1 MPHMSTAAL
10 LSERR
15 PSDSRLHD
23 SPALRLLPTTVPPG
37 PVGPVRPAL
46 RVLEGGRAPAR
57 LARRAS
63 YRRRRVLAAA
73 LLVLTTVA
81 VVLLV
86 GAISTGF
93 AGGGHPSSTAG
104 ASSPTS
110 AAAASAAG
118 VAAPAGPVHVVQ
130 PGETLWSIAAAV
142 APHTDVRRTVDRLV
156 AANGDGPLTVGQ
168 HLRLP

>member
-15 PSDSRLHD
+15 LSD

-63 YRRRRVLAAA
+63 YRRRRVLVAA

-104 ASSPTS
+104 ASSPISPTS

-130 PGETLWSIAAAV
+130 PGDTLWSIAAV
-142 APHTDVRRTVDRLV
+142 IAPHTDVRRTVDRLV

>member
-1 MPHMSTAAL
+1 MSTAAL
-10 LSERR
+10 LH
-15 PSDSRLHD
+15 PSPMDQ

-37 PVGPVRPAL
+37 PAGPARPAL
-46 RVLEGGRAPAR
+46 RVLEGGRAPAS
-57 LARRAS
+57 LARQAS
-63 YRRRRVLAAA
+63 FRRRRVLAAA
-73 LLVLTTVA
+73 LLVLTAVA

-118 VAAPAGPVHVVQ
+118 VAAPVGQVHIVQ
-130 PGETLWSIAAAV
+130 PGDTLWSIAAAV
-142 APHTDVRRTVDRLV
+142 APHSDVRRTVDRLV

-168 HLRLP
+168 HLRIP